1 MPPKNIREDIQK
13 VKDLVSFPVA
23 TTEILAAIDDENIS
37 IEKVARLIELDVI
50 LTTKLLRAI
59 NSSFYG
65 LRSRVSTVQ
74 NAVSLLGVA
83 EVGRLMITFLLANKM
98 ASPKLI
104 NRQAFAQFWKH
115 SVTTASIARLIATK
129 YYFRTAG
136 KEFVGGLLHDFGK
149 LVLMEISPDDYAAVE
164 GLVTE
169 KLYLDT
175 IAEEEIFGIS
185 HCEAGGLLAERWR
198 LPVNLAEIVRYH
210 HTPKFA
216 PMDQTLVAIVRVADL
231 FSQQWGYGLEGSS
244 DNLAIESD
252 ESWQLLLSEHTAL
265 RATTFEEFSE
275 KLRKSFEENLEF
287 MRMMNANV

>member
-1 MPPKNIREDIQK
+1 MPIKNIREDIQK

-23 TTEILAAIDDENIS
+23 TTDILSAIDDENIS

-98 ASPKLI
+98 SSPKLI
-104 NRQAFAQFWKH
+104 NREAFARFWKH
-115 SVTTASIARLIATK
+115 SVTTASIARTIATK

-149 LVLMEISPDDYAAVE
+149 LVLMELSPDDYAAVE
-164 GLVTE
+164 LLV
-169 KLYLDT
+169 KDKAYMDT
-175 IAEEEIFGIS
+175 IAEEELFGIN

-198 LPVNLAEIVRYH
+198 LPVNLAEIIRYH

-231 FSQQWGYGLEGSS
+231 FSQLWGYGIEG
-244 DNLAIESD
+244 DPATVLIESD
-252 ESWQLLLSEHTAL
+252 ESWQLLVNEHTAL
-265 RATTFEEFSE
+265 RAISFTEFSE
-275 KLRKSFEENLEF
+275 KLRKSFDDNIEF
-287 MRMMNANV
+287 IRMMNANV

>member
-23 TTEILAAIDDENIS
+23 TTDILAAIDDENIS

-98 ASPKLI
+98 SSPKLI
-104 NRQAFAQFWKH
+104 NREAFARFWRH

-149 LVLMEISPDDYAAVE
+149 LVLMEISPDDYSAVE
-164 GLVTE
+164 GLIKD
-169 KLYLDT
+169 KLYMDT
-175 IAEEEIFGIS
+175 IAEEECFGIN

-198 LPVNLAEIVRYH
+198 LPVNLAEIIRYH

-216 PMDQTLVAIVRVADL
+216 PMDQTLVAIVRTADL
-231 FSQQWGYGLEGSS
+231 FSQLWGYGIEG
-244 DNLAIESD
+244 DPVNLNIETD
-252 ESWQLLLSEHTAL
+252 EAWQLLVSEHTAL
-265 RATTFEEFSE
+265 RTISFAEFSE
-275 KLRKSFEENLEF
+275 KLKKSFDENLEF
-287 MRMMNANV
+287 VRMMNANV